1 MPVYS
6 LKMSFQDTVTHSPF
20 GLRDA
25 FQLLNS
31 RDKSKLF
38 FSSLIQVVLS
48 LFDLLGIAL
57 IGLLISLASSGEDT
71 KQAPYMSNLLRLVNI
86 EKYSFQKQII
96 IIGFLAAF
104 LVSLKSAISVFI
116 LRKNAFF
123 LSSRSAEISKQ
134 LVSKLLSSSINDLQ
148 VNSIQRSL
156 FAVTTGVITVTLG
169 VISRCMGVIVD
180 TATLIT
186 VLIGLSVIDS
196 SIAIA
201 SSLIFGTMGVLLY
214 QVIRKS
220 AKRSGKLSTELHI
233 RSNQEVYEVLGSF
246 REIRVKNRGHFY
258 AEKIANS
265 RLLLSG
271 IQTRISMMNVYGK
284 YIMDSSVT
292 VGALLVAMF
301 QLYFMG
307 RTEAVASLGLFLAA
321 GLRLAPAVLRLQNN
335 LIEIKISL
343 SGAQDTLDLNSR
355 LSELRLSTRSTQ
367 TDSHDYFGFEPTV
380 EFKDVSFT
388 YKGNNLPAF
397 QEVNFSIPKGHFC
410 GIIGKS
416 GAGKS
421 TLVDTMLGVMEPN
434 IGTVL
439 ISGLTPRQAIAK
451 WPGAI
456 GYVPQEVQII
466 NGTIRENITMG
477 YPPDMFPVSMVW
489 DAIAA
494 SKLEDFV
501 KAQPLGIDSA
511 VGDRGTSLSG
521 GQKQRL
527 GIARAMFSKPHLL
540 ILDEATNALD
550 ADTELDFIE
559 TLNLFRGK
567 VTIVAISHKPSTV
580 ESADIVF
587 EISGGMLREVKSFRQ

>member
-1 MPVYS
+1 
-6 LKMSFQDTVTHSPF
+6 
-20 GLRDA
+20 
-25 FQLLNS
+25 
-31 RDKSKLF
+31 
-38 FSSLIQVVLS
+38 
-48 LFDLLGIAL
+48 
-57 IGLLISLASSGEDT
+57 
-71 KQAPYMSNLLRLVNI
+71 
-86 EKYSFQKQII
+86 
-96 IIGFLAAF
+96 
-104 LVSLKSAISVFI
+104 
-116 LRKNAFF
+116 
-123 LSSRSAEISKQ
+123 
-134 LVSKLLSSSINDLQ
+134 
-148 VNSIQRSL
+148 
-156 FAVTTGVITVTLG
+156 
-169 VISRCMGVIVD
+169 
-180 TATLIT
+180 
-186 VLIGLSVIDS
+186 
-196 SIAIA
+196 
-201 SSLIFGTMGVLLY
+201 
-214 QVIRKS
+214 
-220 AKRSGKLSTELHI
+220 
-233 RSNQEVYEVLGSF
+233 
-246 REIRVKNRGHFY
+246 
-258 AEKIANS
+258 
-265 RLLLSG
+265 
-271 IQTRISMMNVYGK
+271 
-284 YIMDSSVT
+284 
-292 VGALLVAMF
+292 MF

-494 SKLEDFV
+494 SNLEDFV

-511 VGDRGTSLSG
+511 VGDRGTNLSG